1 MMADTIPDNLRRLYE
16 LGSQHRAWV
25 RTADDV
31 ATEEGGR
38 IGPHPSVC
46 DLIERIAKAEAALA
60 AKDAE
65 WQKVLS
71 QSISTSNANVA
82 AAQDEIERLKAD
94 VDALAQQLENGE
106 EMYIAMRERCAGVE
120 SHLFRAQDEYE
131 SLEHQN
137 AALREQLATRTAP
150 VSDEEWRLTGS
161 GIGNQTVAW
170 RFEIDRLL
178 AARDKAD
185 DAVKENNGNA

>member
-1 MMADTIPDNLRRLYE
+1 MMAEIQRYTP
-16 LGSQHRAWV
+16 V
-25 RTADDV
+25 RTSMFGAMAENLSGEYVTHADHL
-31 ATEEGGR
+31 AT
-38 IGPHPSVC
+38 
-46 DLIERIAKAEAALA
+46 LA

-185 DAVKENNGNA
+185 DAVKEQP

>member
-1 MMADTIPDNLRRLYE
+1 MAEIQRYGLSEAHHYGNVAFYTGVEEYSDGDLVQY
-16 LGSQHRAWV
+16 
-25 RTADDV
+25 AD
-31 ATEEGGR
+31 
-38 IGPHPSVC
+38 H
-46 DLIERIAKAEAALA
+46 LAALA

-82 AAQDEIERLKAD
+82 AAQDEIERLKED

>member
-1 MMADTIPDNLRRLYE
+1 MMDKTIQRYSFGTIVLSEHECDSGAFILYE
-16 LGSQHRAWV
+16 DH
-25 RTADDV
+25 
-31 ATEEGGR
+31 
-38 IGPHPSVC
+38 I
-46 DLIERIAKAEAALA
+46 AALA
-60 AKDAE
+60 ANDAE
-65 WQKVLS
+65 WQTVLA
-71 QSISTSNANVA
+71 QNISTSNANVA

>member
-1 MMADTIPDNLRRLYE
+1 VRRIMAEIQRYTP
-16 LGSQHRAWV
+16 V
-25 RTADDV
+25 RTSMFGAMAENLSGEYVTHADHL
-31 ATEEGGR
+31 AT
-38 IGPHPSVC
+38 
-46 DLIERIAKAEAALA
+46 LA

-170 RFEIDRLL
+170 RFEVDRLL